1 MKIKKPFEEMDED
14 EYLFGKLTNDG
25 GDVHLFFEEQNLP
38 QGKKRRKIPEKR
50 VDVDISDLELEKIT
64 EEDYDEIII
73 EECAVETGQNS
84 EDNYQD
90 EQIVEVVED
99 VQNKPI
105 KTVKMTLRELFN
117 HYYDAY
123 AKESWKK
130 RWGIMMDK
138 FVSYIPDRSKR
149 KEFLQENFKRKRHN
163 LNARK
168 NRFVRKCSINGMNY
182 FVTFTYD
189 DAKMTAEQFKKKLR
203 TYLRN
208 KVNRNGWKYFGV
220 WEGWDGSVRLHFHAL
235 MFIDD
240 EELLSKNFEET
251 KYNVITKQME
261 THTRNR
267 EFNEKFG
274 LSTIE
279 EIIPQLNQS
288 AYDYIGKYIDKG
300 GKAMWSRNI
309 PTFIKCAVRKK
320 DVLGPT
326 NEDETSFLVSN
337 EAEIVTEYG
346 EIIKLNKGKVCKV
359 LPHVTTCN

>member
-1 MKIKKPFEEMDED
+1 MKIRKPFEEMDED
-14 EYLFGKLTNDG
+14 EYLFGKLTSDG
-25 GDVHLFFEEQNLP
+25 SDVHLFFEEQHLP
-38 QGKKRRKIPEKR
+38 KGKKRRKIPEKR
-50 VDVDISDLELEKIT
+50 VDVDISDLEVGKVK
-64 EEDYDEIII
+64 EDDYEGIII
-73 EECAVETGQNS
+73 EEYAVKTGQDN
-84 EDNYQD
+84 EDNRQD
-90 EQIVEVVED
+90 EQALEANKET
-99 VQNKPI
+99 QNKPN
-105 KTVKMTLRELFN
+105 KMFKMTLRELFN
-117 HYYDAY
+117 HYYDIC

-130 RWGIMMDK
+130 RWAIMMDK
-138 FVSYIPDRSKR
+138 FASYIPDRAKR
-149 KEFLQENFKRKRHN
+149 KDFLQENFKRKRHN

-168 NRFVRKCSINGMNY
+168 NRFIRKCSINGMNY

-189 DAKMTAEQFKKKLR
+189 DEKMTAEQFKKKLR

-208 KVNRNGWKYFGV
+208 KVNRRGWKYFGV

-235 MFIDD
+235 MFIED
-240 EELLSKNFEET
+240 EELLSKNFEER
-251 KYNVITKQME
+251 KYNPVTKQVEM
-261 THTRNR
+261 HTRNQ

-288 AYDYIGKYIDKG
+288 AYDYIGKYMDKG

-309 PTFIKCAVRKK
+309 PTFIRCAVRKR
-320 DVLGPT
+320 DVIGPT

-346 EIIKLNKGKVCKV
+346 ESIKLNKGKVCKV

>member
-38 QGKKRRKIPEKR
+38 KGKKRRKIPEKR

-64 EEDYDEIII
+64 EEDYDGIII
-73 EECAVETGQNS
+73 EEYVVKTGQND
-84 EDNYQD
+84 EDNRQG
-90 EQIVEVVED
+90 EQEVKVGKET
-99 VQNKPI
+99 QNKPN
-105 KTVKMTLRELFN
+105 KTVKMTFRELFN

-130 RWGIMMDK
+130 RWAIMMDK
-138 FVSYIPDRSKR
+138 FVSYIPDRAKR

-168 NRFVRKCSINGMNY
+168 NRFIRKCSVNGMNY

-240 EELLSKNFEET
+240 EELLSKNFEER
-251 KYNVITKQME
+251 KYNAVTKQME

-279 EIIPQLNQS
+279 EIIPQLNQN
-288 AYDYIGKYIDKG
+288 AYDYIGKYRDKG

-320 DVLGPT
+320 DILGPI
-326 NEDETSFLVSN
+326 NEDETSFLVSD

-346 EIIKLNKGKVCKV
+346 EIIKLNKGKVCKA

>member
-1 MKIKKPFEEMDED
+1 MKIKKPFDEMDED
-14 EYLFGKLTNDG
+14 EYLFGKLTSDG
-25 GDVHLFFEEQNLP
+25 SDVHLFFEEQNLP
-38 QGKKRRKIPEKR
+38 KGKKRRKIPEKR
-50 VDVDISDLELEKIT
+50 VDVDISDLEVGKVK
-64 EEDYDEIII
+64 EDDYEGIII
-73 EECAVETGQNS
+73 EEYAVKTKQIDVENCQGKQALEANKET
-84 EDNYQD
+84 
-90 EQIVEVVED
+90 
-99 VQNKPI
+99 QNKPN
-105 KTVKMTLRELFN
+105 KMVKMTLRELFN
-117 HYYDAY
+117 HYYDIC

-130 RWGIMMDK
+130 RWAIMMDK
-138 FVSYIPDRSKR
+138 FALYIPDRAKR

-163 LNARK
+163 FNARK
-168 NRFVRKCSINGMNY
+168 NRFIRKCSINGMNY

-189 DAKMTAEQFKKKLR
+189 DEKMTAEQFKKKLR

-240 EELLSKNFEET
+240 EEILLKNFEER
-251 KYNVITKQME
+251 KYNPVTKQME
-261 THTRNR
+261 THTRNQ

-279 EIIPQLNQS
+279 EIIPQLNQR
-288 AYDYIGKYIDKG
+288 AYDYIGKYMDKG
-300 GKAMWSRNI
+300 GKAMWSRNL
-309 PTFIKCAVRKK
+309 PTFIKCAVRKR
-320 DVLGPT
+320 DILGPT

-346 EIIKLNKGKVCKV
+346 ESIKLNKGKVCKV

>member
-1 MKIKKPFEEMDED
+1 
-14 EYLFGKLTNDG
+14 
-25 GDVHLFFEEQNLP
+25 
-38 QGKKRRKIPEKR
+38 
-50 VDVDISDLELEKIT
+50 
-64 EEDYDEIII
+64 
-73 EECAVETGQNS
+73 
-84 EDNYQD
+84 
-90 EQIVEVVED
+90 
-99 VQNKPI
+99 
-105 KTVKMTLRELFN
+105 MTLRELFN

-130 RWGIMMDK
+130 RWAIMMDK